1 MLLLMFI
8 STFFCLL
15 AAMGPAVGDT
25 VPLKDAPLAQ
35 LEALIEST
43 EGVVDKQKSLKHQ
56 LEAYLLLHDAYLK
69 DIDNRQLLV
78 RAAAAAKKSLDI
90 IKEEKLTSLFD
101 SSFLSEMTLF
111 AKLASK
117 PSIPKVQ

>member
-1 MLLLMFI
+1 M
-8 STFFCLL
+8 
-15 AAMGPAVGDT
+15 
-25 VPLKDAPLAQ
+25 
-35 LEALIEST
+35 
-43 EGVVDKQKSLKHQ
+43 
-56 LEAYLLLHDAYLK
+56 LK
-69 DIDNRQLLV
+69 DIANRQLLV